1 MASQP
6 PQHSLSHMER
16 EKLDKLYKFFQSALQ
31 EHEQGVS
38 RKFNQI
44 LSEITDRNRS
54 PEILAMWMN
63 IFQRHLSDTLKTSMR
78 AAPIPSTN
86 NLRSSSP
93 HMNVNMPPN
102 PSSSSSPKPVSES
115 VNTQLIN
122 FVLHRM
128 PWFEAGSNHVKLFDH
143 LGKFVLTLLSFN
155 PNYIFTVYKVLIQ
168 NLVPRELFSENDKGA
183 QMARIKILDKDFE
196 SRADLIRHVKN
207 ILNSEKYA
215 SNLIELTNSNVVV
228 NKQHNESNE
237 LMATALGAGGSDAHQ
252 LQQQVLV
259 PLDMEDSL
267 FMQELFKYHPRAT
280 KKLHDLKRISIGIY
294 LVNNEK
300 KTKCF
305 FLEKSNSSRP
315 PEDISYVKTCQACA
329 DYFNDLALGQKFLS
343 AEQEELIRAVRNL
356 ITKIADTYPLTIK
369 YIANT
374 LNDVFPHKRHDERT
388 QKLFLCQILRIS
400 LKVPKLQNSILSMIF
415 ERLLCIDAEISSH
428 HLAQS
433 HIDFENESYHHDFH
447 SEFSVIVQND
457 EMARKLDSLLIILFD
472 FIDFHLPSKTL
483 NENPFMSNGSPAN
496 NILRE
501 HNREQKAN
509 DIFVYMLELFERH
522 VLLAHQSKFIQFVL
536 FYMCS
541 FYQEY
546 PSFTQKFLSLL
557 IRNVRNE
564 NLSKTCLLYTSPSP
578 RDGLLSRMP
587 SSA

>member
-280 KKLHDLKRISIGIY
+280 KKLHDLKRISI
-294 LVNNEK
+294 EK
-300 KTKCF
+300 
-305 FLEKSNSSRP
+305 
-315 PEDISYVKTCQACA
+315 Q
-329 DYFNDLALGQKFLS
+329 
-343 AEQEELIRAVRNL
+343 
-356 ITKIADTYPLTIK
+356 
-369 YIANT
+369 
-374 LNDVFPHKRHDERT
+374 
-388 QKLFLCQILRIS
+388 
-400 LKVPKLQNSILSMIF
+400 
-415 ERLLCIDAEISSH
+415 
-428 HLAQS
+428 
-433 HIDFENESYHHDFH
+433 
-447 SEFSVIVQND
+447 
-457 EMARKLDSLLIILFD
+457 
-472 FIDFHLPSKTL
+472 
-483 NENPFMSNGSPAN
+483 
-496 NILRE
+496 
-501 HNREQKAN
+501 
-509 DIFVYMLELFERH
+509 
-522 VLLAHQSKFIQFVL
+522 LLA
-536 FYMCS
+536 
-541 FYQEY
+541 
-546 PSFTQKFLSLL
+546 
-557 IRNVRNE
+557 
-564 NLSKTCLLYTSPSP
+564 TS
-578 RDGLLSRMP
+578 
-587 SSA
+587 